1 VSHRSQPSAD
11 AVARLML
18 VALSLAWG
26 LTWPVMKIALNEI
39 PPFSFRFGTC
49 GLAALALFAVAFAQ
63 HRDLRIKRPIA
74 CVHLAVAGFLNV
86 GVFTLGSAFAQLAT
100 TTSRVAVLTYTMPI
114 WAALLA
120 LPVLGERLNLTRGI
134 SLLLCAA
141 GLSVLIYPLI
151 GSSDLIGVAIA
162 LTTAVAWAAGTV
174 YLKWARVD
182 ADPLAIAA
190 WQLVVAFA
198 VTIAGLL
205 AFEGS
210 LHLWPVH
217 PPALLALVFA
227 ALVGSAFAY
236 LLWFEIVRRLP
247 ATTASLGVL
256 SAPVVGA
263 VASMLMLSERPTV
276 ADYIGF
282 ALTLA
287 AAACVVLAPNARSAK
302 LAPIEPTGP

>member
-1 VSHRSQPSAD
+1 
-11 AVARLML
+11 M
-18 VALSLAWG
+18 
-26 LTWPVMKIALNEI
+26 
-39 PPFSFRFGTC
+39 C
-49 GLAALALFAVAFAQ
+49 
-63 HRDLRIKRPIA
+63 
-74 CVHLAVAGFLNV
+74 
-86 GVFTLGSAFAQLAT
+86 
-100 TTSRVAVLTYTMPI
+100 
-114 WAALLA
+114 
-120 LPVLGERLNLTRGI
+120 RG
-134 SLLLCAA
+134 
-141 GLSVLIYPLI
+141 
-151 GSSDLIGVAIA
+151 
-162 LTTAVAWAAGTV
+162 
-174 YLKWARVD
+174 
-182 ADPLAIAA
+182 
-190 WQLVVAFA
+190 VVAFA

-263 VASMLMLSERPTV
+263 VASMLMLGERPTV

-302 LAPIEPTGP
+302 LAPIEPTAP